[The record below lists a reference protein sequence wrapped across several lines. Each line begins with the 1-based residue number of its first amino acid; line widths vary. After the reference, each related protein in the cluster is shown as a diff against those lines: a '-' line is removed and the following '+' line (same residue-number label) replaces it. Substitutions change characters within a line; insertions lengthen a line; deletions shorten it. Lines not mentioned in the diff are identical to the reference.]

1 MNGVSGG
8 KTLLTCSTSGES
20 RSLSSL
26 LSSQIS
32 GATSR
37 QQHPTLRGM
46 DLLQQPGTFCNT
58 WGIASGGLQS
68 VNDGYQFCQQ
78 QQGGTGVTQVG
89 AVPSADRIPVAKE
102 IPGGEPVFQSFQA
115 RINGYEAGLRM
126 KGCLASVGALT
137 LSNGDVSP
145 DDSNFLVPVSYTH
158 LTLPTIPLV

>member
-1 MNGVSGG
+1 
-8 KTLLTCSTSGES
+8 
-20 RSLSSL
+20 
-26 LSSQIS
+26 
-32 GATSR
+32 
-37 QQHPTLRGM
+37 M

-89 AVPSADRIPVAKE
+89 AVPSADRMPVAKE
-102 IPGGEPVFQSFQA
+102 MPGGESVFQSFQT

-145 DDSNFLVPVSYTH
+145 DDSNFLV
-158 LTLPTIPLV
+158 LTRITVLARDCLAADATSRSLHNQHTQAGATSQSTTRAPGYDYSKDGRTGDALY